1 MINQG
6 QKMLESAQV
15 IIIKTA
21 KNLGL
26 SDISIKRLIEPEAVH
41 EFNFFVKIDSMATGP
56 VTSFPP
62 TDARPAINPPS
73 LRVVGDPSSHATR
86 RKPELRLFRG
96 FRIQHNSALGPYKGG
111 IRFHPNVSREEVQA
125 LATLMTIKCAVAG
138 LPFGGS
144 KGGVVFDPKSV
155 SQKELEEIARAYL
168 RMIEPVIGP
177 TVDVPAPD
185 VNTNP
190 QIMSWMVDEFIK
202 SKVKSQKSKVKSQKS
217 KVVSQNSKVLNQLRA
232 TFTGKPVEEG
242 GSLGRTEAT
251 GRGGVIILKAL
262 FEKVRHR
269 VSHFR
274 GRAPAS
280 NAVTHLPSRSKQV
293 PSPFNDLTIAVQG
306 FGNVGYYFAKLAAEE
321 GFKVVAVSDSKGGII
336 KNSKFKIQN
345 SKFQLKNKKEK
356 IDGLFNHLTIQ
367 RLLPLDIPLVMDC
380 KREKGS
386 LAGCYCAGG
395 VCDARGGQLITNEKL
410 LELPVDILV
419 PAALEN
425 VINKSN
431 MKRIKAKTIIE
442 MANGPVTED
451 AYEYLTKKGVIII
464 PDVLANSG
472 GVTVSYLEWYQNMHN
487 ERWSEKKVNKRLE
500 EMMKKAFEK
509 IWEKANS
516 KSKTQNSKLD
526 LKKAAFEVAIER
538 IIEKLNVR

>member
-202 SKVKSQKSKVKSQKS
+202 SKVKSQKSKV
-217 KVVSQNSKVLNQLRA
+217 VSQNSKVLNQLRA

-262 FEKVRHR
+262 LSKLK
-269 VSHFR
+269 SQI
-274 GRAPAS
+274 PNSKKQTNNKSQNS
-280 NAVTHLPSRSKQV
+280 NSLELGALNLEFPR
-293 PSPFNDLTIAVQG
+293 LTVAVQG